1 VSHRPLVLVADDDPD
16 ILLLIT
22 LTLERDG
29 YDVIAAKDGLSA
41 LAAAIERVPHLVL
54 LDLMMPGL
62 DGYEVTRR
70 LREEPITK
78 DVPIVIVTAAAE
90 ESQAARALEVGA
102 DAYMKKPFSPRE
114 LLARTASLILERRP
128 RSRLASTS

>member
-1 VSHRPLVLVADDDPD
+1 VSQRPLVLVADDDPD

-29 YDVIAAKDGLSA
+29 YEVVAAKDGLSA
-41 LAAAIERVPHLVL
+41 LTAAVERVPHLVL

-70 LREEPITK
+70 LRGEPITK

-90 ESQAARALEVGA
+90 ETQAARALEAGA

>member
-1 VSHRPLVLVADDDPD
+1 M
-16 ILLLIT
+16 
-22 LTLERDG
+22 
-29 YDVIAAKDGLSA
+29 
-41 LAAAIERVPHLVL
+41 PHLVL

-70 LREEPITK
+70 LRSEQITK

-90 ESQAARALEVGA
+90 EHQAARALEAGA

-114 LLARTASLILERRP
+114 LLARTASARSSSAGP
-128 RSRLASTS
+128 RSQARRRSSPPRPGR

>member
-1 VSHRPLVLVADDDPD
+1 MSARPLVLVADDDPD

-22 LTLERDG
+22 VTLERDG
-29 YDVIAAKDGLSA
+29 YDVVTAKDGPSA
-41 LAAAIERVPHLVL
+41 LEAAVERVPHLVV

-70 LREEPITK
+70 LRGEQVTK

-90 ESQAARALEVGA
+90 EHQAARALEAGA

-114 LLARTASLILERRP
+114 LLTRTAALILERRP
-128 RSRLASTS
+128 RSRLPGA

>member
-1 VSHRPLVLVADDDPD
+1 MSPRPLVLVADDDPD

-22 LTLERDG
+22 VTLERDG
-29 YDVIAAKDGLSA
+29 YEVVAARDGLGA
-41 LAAAIERVPHLVL
+41 LKAAIECVPHLVL

-70 LREEPITK
+70 LRGERLTK
-78 DVPIVIVTAAAE
+78 DIPIVIVTAAAE
-90 ESQAARALEVGA
+90 EHQAARALEAGA

-114 LLARTASLILERRP
+114 LLAKTASLILERRP
-128 RSRLASTS
+128 RSRTARA

>member
-1 VSHRPLVLVADDDPD
+1 MSPRPLVLVADDDPD

-22 LTLERDG
+22 VTLERDG
-29 YDVIAAKDGLSA
+29 YEVVAARDGLGA
-41 LAAAIERVPHLVL
+41 LKAAIECVPHLVL

-70 LREEPITK
+70 LRGERLTK
-78 DVPIVIVTAAAE
+78 DIPIVIVTAAAE
-90 ESQAARALEVGA
+90 EHQAARALEAGA

-114 LLARTASLILERRP
+114 LLAKTASLILERRP
-128 RSRLASTS
+128 RSRTASA

>member
-1 VSHRPLVLVADDDPD
+1 MSPRPLVLVADDDPD
-16 ILLLIT
+16 ILLLMT

-29 YDVIAAKDGLSA
+29 YAVVAAKDGLSA
-41 LAAAIERVPHLVL
+41 LQTAVERVPHLVL

-70 LREEPITK
+70 LRGEPLTT
-78 DVPIVIVTAAAE
+78 DLPIVIVTAAAE
-90 ESQAARALEVGA
+90 EHQAARALEAGA

-114 LLARTASLILERRP
+114 LLAKTSALILERRP
-128 RSRLASTS
+128 RSRLASA

>member
-1 VSHRPLVLVADDDPD
+1 MSPRPLVLVADDDPD

-22 LTLERDG
+22 VTLERDG
-29 YDVIAAKDGLSA
+29 YEVVAARDGLGA
-41 LAAAIERVPHLVL
+41 LKAAIECVPHLVL

-70 LREEPITK
+70 LRGERLTK
-78 DVPIVIVTAAAE
+78 DIPIVIVTAAAE
-90 ESQAARALEVGA
+90 EQQAARALEAGA

-114 LLARTASLILERRP
+114 LLAKTASLILERRP
-128 RSRLASTS
+128 RSRASA

>member
-1 VSHRPLVLVADDDPD
+1 MSPRPLVLVADDDPD

-22 LTLERDG
+22 VTLERDG
-29 YDVIAAKDGLSA
+29 YEVVAARDGLGA
-41 LAAAIERVPHLVL
+41 LKAAIECVPHLVL

-70 LREEPITK
+70 LRGERLTK
-78 DVPIVIVTAAAE
+78 DIPIVIVTAAAE
-90 ESQAARALEVGA
+90 EHQAARALEAGA

-114 LLARTASLILERRP
+114 LLAKTASLILERRP
-128 RSRLASTS
+128 RSRASA

>member
-1 VSHRPLVLVADDDPD
+1 MSPRPLVLVADDDPD

-29 YDVIAAKDGLSA
+29 YEVVATRDGLSA
-41 LAAAIERVPHLVL
+41 FEAAVERVPHLVL
-54 LDLMMPGL
+54 LDLMMPGI

-70 LREEPITK
+70 LRGERATK

-90 ESQAARALEVGA
+90 ESQAARALEAGA

-114 LLARTASLILERRP
+114 LLAKTASLILERRP
-128 RSRLASTS
+128 RSRLASA

>member
-1 VSHRPLVLVADDDPD
+1 MSPRPLVLVADDDPD
-16 ILLLIT
+16 ILLLMT

-29 YDVIAAKDGLSA
+29 YDVVPAKDGLSA
-41 LAAAIERVPHLVL
+41 LEAAVERVPHLVL

-70 LREEPITK
+70 LRREPTTK
-78 DVPIVIVTAAAE
+78 DLPIVIVTAAAE
-90 ESQAARALEVGA
+90 ESQAARALEAGA

-114 LLARTASLILERRP
+114 LLAKTASLILERRP
-128 RSRLASTS
+128 RSRAASA

>member
-1 VSHRPLVLVADDDPD
+1 MSPRPLVLVADDDPD

-22 LTLERDG
+22 VTLERDG
-29 YDVIAAKDGLSA
+29 YEVVAARDGLGA
-41 LAAAIERVPHLVL
+41 LKAAIECVPHLVL

-70 LREEPITK
+70 LRGERLTK
-78 DVPIVIVTAAAE
+78 DIPIVIVTAAAE
-90 ESQAARALEVGA
+90 EHQAARALEAGA

-114 LLARTASLILERRP
+114 LLAKTASLILERRP
-128 RSRLASTS
+128 RSWASA

>member
-1 VSHRPLVLVADDDPD
+1 VSQRPLVLVADDDPD
-16 ILLLIT
+16 ILLLMT

-29 YDVIAAKDGLSA
+29 YDVVAAKDGLSA
-41 LAAAIERVPHLVL
+41 LDAAVERLPHLVL

-70 LREEPITK
+70 LRTKPITK

-90 ESQAARALEVGA
+90 EHQAARALEAGA
-102 DAYMKKPFSPRE
+102 NAYMKKPFSPRE
-114 LLARTASLILERRP
+114 LLAKTAALILERRP
-128 RSRLASTS
+128 RSRLASI

>member
-1 VSHRPLVLVADDDPD
+1 MSPRPLVLVADDDPD
-16 ILLLIT
+16 ILLLMT
-22 LTLERDG
+22 VTLERDG
-29 YDVIAAKDGLSA
+29 YDVVGAKDGLSA
-41 LAAAIERVPHLVL
+41 FEAAVERVPHLVL

-70 LREEPITK
+70 LRGEPITK

-90 ESQAARALEVGA
+90 ESQAAKALDAGA

-114 LLARTASLILERRP
+114 LLAKTASLILERRP
-128 RSRLASTS
+128 RSRTASA

>member
-1 VSHRPLVLVADDDPD
+1 MIPRPLVLVADDDPD
-16 ILLLIT
+16 ILLLMT

-29 YDVIAAKDGLSA
+29 YDVVAAKDGRSA
-41 LAAAIERVPHLVL
+41 LEAAVERVPHLVL

-70 LREEPITK
+70 LRLEPTTK
-78 DVPIVIVTAAAE
+78 DLPIVIVTAAAE
-90 ESQAARALEVGA
+90 ESQAARALEAGA

-114 LLARTASLILERRP
+114 LLAKTATLILERRP
-128 RSRLASTS
+128 RSRLASA

>member
-1 VSHRPLVLVADDDPD
+1 VSPRPLVLVADDDPD

-29 YDVIAAKDGLSA
+29 YEVVATRDGLSA
-41 LAAAIERVPHLVL
+41 FETAVARVPHLVL
-54 LDLMMPGL
+54 LDLMMPGI

-70 LREEPITK
+70 LRGERVTK

-90 ESQAARALEVGA
+90 ESQAARALEAGA

-114 LLARTASLILERRP
+114 LLAKTASLILERRP
-128 RSRLASTS
+128 RSRLASA

>member
-1 VSHRPLVLVADDDPD
+1 MSPRPLVLVADDDPD
-16 ILLLIT
+16 ILLLMT
-22 LTLERDG
+22 VTLERDG
-29 YDVIAAKDGLSA
+29 YDVVGAKDGLSA
-41 LAAAIERVPHLVL
+41 LEAALERVPHLVL

-70 LREEPITK
+70 LRGEPITK

-90 ESQAARALEVGA
+90 ESQAAKALEAGA

-114 LLARTASLILERRP
+114 LLAKTASLILERRP
-128 RSRLASTS
+128 RSRTASA